1 MTTYTVTSSINI
13 DQFINKQGSDTYTI
27 NGGELFIDQDSRYGK
42 NQSISSSLG
51 NVTLSATLGGTIEIN
66 GTKVRAIP
74 FDGGSG
80 NVPDY
85 NSIIS
90 QGGASGK
97 LIGVYSASYAK
108 PHTSGALMP
117 VSGIIKIKQWNDVPY
132 ASGALVG
139 LTASS
144 LGTDTPG
151 WLEIAASDAL
161 LCTVNRLNTFKVR
174 GEWYPIGLTS
184 GVRATTYQIPSN
196 GSLAYF
202 PGVWVETSVGSNDY
216 EFYPCAGT
224 QTALLANVATDAV
237 RGKFCWISTAG
248 LLRFGND
255 GTNSTGG
262 YLPDVNLN
270 IRIPN
275 VFLMTNTP
283 PTFTNNSLPAAAL
296 GTRYEFAT
304 TGGGV
309 LDIDKACI
317 NWYMNIN
324 QPFSVALTNT
334 AIMSQMLIT
343 ECASPLSWSQVGVG
357 QEAANAQFGLSM
369 GSCFAG
375 GTMDRCTWT
384 SATLAAS
391 GRYISTW
398 TDCND
403 FTVTNQRLAALA
415 ARGNATTGA
424 SRMTRVNNSSFTSG
438 TIGVGRILM
447 TTCSD
452 VDFINNTYYDH
463 PATSTIATNPMYAFD
478 LASSCVRIKVDK
490 LNFGGL
496 SLCQPYNGILNIGAA
511 GCTDIKLRNLG
522 TYDAPLELGEGR
534 RNNVQWTR
542 VTTTATI
549 TSTNHGL
556 KVGDIFYV
564 IVSPDITAITVGL
577 KTVVAVPTANTL
589 TFTCLNAGAAS
600 GVLSYYPV
608 MSANLFV
615 IAAAAAANDIEVKR
629 CYTPH
634 TRTNLYTADNST
646 KNVLIENVQ
655 GNYVNIPLTPLLNEE
670 IKGIFATPSLAAQT
684 SCYGTHWFDCF
695 TGDNSLVSS
704 SLAWSRV
711 TTTAFVTGTNHLLR
725 TGESIVVLSA
735 SSTAN
740 QAVTYGIK
748 AVTAISGSMFSFPA
762 TNSGQTTGNLD
773 FQNLSSCV
781 GILMNESTTET
792 VDQYSIVSGTAAFTS
807 AGGLSMPIIG
817 QKVLFQSPNYFLGHT
832 GFALAA
838 PVMAGGTITNYD
850 ITYALDKN
858 DGNGFGSG
866 SASGSFHN
874 YYYQRA
880 IGGGAASSTTV
891 TMVNTAGVEV
901 GDYVFGTNIAPTAKV
916 TQIINGT
923 TIEVDRPN
931 VGVVSGLLSFSY
943 LPNETNIS
951 PRLGFK
957 QKIQIVTSASN
968 ATAITSL
975 FAYTLN
981 TTGSRQYQY
990 PLDLVPLSITNL
1002 RNPSEIRVFEYNT
1015 TNEIT
1020 GQEQVVSG
1028 TYSTTIDVAAYPVVD
1043 ISILSLGYQNLR
1055 LLSQSLGDGL
1065 TLQAAQVVDRQY
1077 NNP

>member
-1 MTTYTVTSSINI
+1 MTTYTITSSINI
-13 DQFINKQGSDTYTI
+13 DQFTNKQGSDTYTI
-27 NGGELFIDQDSRYGK
+27 NGGYLFIDQDSRYGK

-51 NVTLSATLGGTIEIN
+51 NITLSATLGGTVEIN
-66 GTKVRAIP
+66 GTKVRIIP
-74 FDGGSG
+74 FDNGSG

-85 NSIIS
+85 NSLIT
-90 QGGASGK
+90 QGSASGK

-132 ASGALVG
+132 TSGALVG

-174 GEWYPIGLTS
+174 GEWYPIGATS
-184 GVRATTYQIPSN
+184 GNRTTTYQIPSN
-196 GSLAYF
+196 GSLVYL
-202 PGVWVETSVGSNDY
+202 PGVWVETAVGSNDY
-216 EFYPCAGT
+216 EFYPCAGS

-248 LLRFGND
+248 LLRFGHD

-262 YLPDVNLN
+262 YLPDANLN

-283 PTFTNNSLPAAAL
+283 PTFTNNSLPAASLA
-296 GTRYEFAT
+296 TRYEFAT

-334 AIMSQMLIT
+334 AIMSQMLMT
-343 ECASPLSWSQVGVG
+343 ECASPISWSQVGVG
-357 QEAANAQFGLSM
+357 QEAATAQFGLSM

-384 SATLAAS
+384 SATLAAT
-391 GRYISTW
+391 GRYITTW

-424 SRMTRVNNSSFTSG
+424 STMLRVNNSSFTSG
-438 TIGVGRILM
+438 TIGVGRVLM
-447 TTCSD
+447 TTCTD
-452 VDFINNTYYDH
+452 VDFVNNTYYDH

-478 LASSCVRIKVDK
+478 LASSCARIKIDK

-522 TYDAPLELGEGR
+522 TYDAPLDLGGGR
-534 RNNVQWTR
+534 RDNVQWSR
-542 VTTTATI
+542 VTTTATL
-549 TSTNHGL
+549 TSANHGL

-564 IVSPDITAITVGL
+564 IVSPDVTAITVGL
-577 KTVVAVPTANTL
+577 KTVASVPTTNTL
-589 TFTCLNAGAAS
+589 TFTCLNAGASS
-600 GVLSYYPV
+600 GVLSYYPT
-608 MSANLFV
+608 MAANLFV
-615 IAAAAAANDIEVKR
+615 IATAAAANDIEVKR

-634 TRTNLYTADNST
+634 TRTNLYTGDNST
-646 KNVLIENVQ
+646 KNVLIENVM
-655 GNYVNIPLTPLLNEE
+655 GDYTNVPLTPLLNEE
-670 IKGIFATPSLAAQT
+670 FKGVFATPSLAAQT
-684 SCYGTHWFDCF
+684 SCYGTHWFDSF

-704 SLAWSRV
+704 SLQWSRV
-711 TTTAFVTGTNHLLR
+711 TTTAFVTASNHLLR
-725 TGESIVVLSA
+725 TGESIVILSA

-748 AVTAISGSMFSFPA
+748 SVTAISGSRFSIPA
-762 TNSGQTTGNLD
+762 TNSGQTTGVLD
-773 FQNLSSCV
+773 FQNCSSRV

-792 VDQYSIVSGTAAFTS
+792 ADQYSIVSGTAAFTS

-817 QKVLFQSPNYFLGHT
+817 QKVLFESPNYFLGHT

-880 IGGGAASSTTV
+880 IGGGSNGSTNV
-891 TMVNTAGVEV
+891 TMVSTAGVEV
-901 GDYVFGTNIAPTAKV
+901 GDYIFGTNIAPNAKV
-916 TQIINGT
+916 TQITNST
-923 TIEVDRPN
+923 TVVVDRPN
-931 VGVVSGLLSFSY
+931 IGTVSGLLSFSY
-943 LPNETNIS
+943 LPNEVVS

-990 PLDLVPLSITNL
+990 PLDLVPLEITNL
-1002 RNPSEIRVFEYNT
+1002 RNPSEVRVFEYNT

-1020 GQEQVVSG
+1020 GQEQVTSG
-1028 TYSTTIDVAAYPVVD
+1028 SYSTTIDVAAYPVVD